1 MTEPFLSRL
10 RNRPLIF
17 DGAMGSMICQ
27 KGVFVNTCFD
37 ELCLTRPELIAD
49 IHRAYFD
56 AGAEVLET
64 NTFGANRL
72 RLKAYGL
79 GDRVAAINTRAVEI
93 ARSVAGDSAYV
104 VASVGPCLDEAER
117 MTPANREAIRAAF
130 REQLETFARSPVD
143 AVILETFYDT
153 DQLLLAA
160 EEAAGLGLTVIASHA
175 FHPAAAPE
183 TIRLASLRL
192 AASPAVSIIGI
203 NCGCDPA
210 QMLTP
215 LAILLAHTA
224 KPVIVM
230 PNAGG
235 IQEIGG
241 RMLNLNTPEYFTEY
255 AKKYIEMGV
264 RGVGG
269 CCGATPAHI
278 GLLART
284 LSGVQGI
291 KQFLSVEAVADPA
304 GEPPPVPLAEKSR
317 FGAALAAGKRVTSVE
332 MLPPQT
338 GAGLPE
344 FLEKCRLCEAAGVDV
359 VNLPD
364 GPRASPRL
372 SVFATAAAMLGAT
385 AIEPVPHLCCRD
397 KNLIAL
403 QSDLLGGDA
412 TGLKNWLFITGDPP
426 KLGNYP
432 DATGVFDLDATG
444 LVRLAAN
451 LNRGRDAAGQ
461 PLKARASLVM
471 GVGANPAAID
481 LEHEFALFLRKIA
494 AGAEYAITQ
503 PVFDPDALLR
513 FVSRVRAAG
522 HTIPLIAGLYPLLS
536 FKNADFMNRHVPG
549 VSVPPAILSR
559 MAACET
565 REEGIAC
572 GIAIAREIRDAV
584 AGAVQGF
591 QVSAPLGQTRV
602 ALDVLG

>member
-1 MTEPFLSRL
+1 MTETLVNRL
-10 RNRPLIF
+10 LNRPLIF
-17 DGAMGSMICQ
+17 DGAMGSMIYQ

-37 ELCLTRPELIAD
+37 ELCLTRPDLVTE
-49 IHRAYFD
+49 IHRSYFE

-64 NTFGANRL
+64 NTFGANRF

-79 GDRVAAINTRAVEI
+79 GDRVAAINARAVEL
-93 ARSVAGDSAYV
+93 ARAVAGEKAYV
-104 VASVGPCLDEAER
+104 AASVGPCLDEHAR
-117 MTPANREAIRAAF
+117 MDASNCDAVRAAF
-130 REQLETFARSPVD
+130 REQLAVLAAGAVD
-143 AVILETFYDT
+143 AVILETFHDT

-160 EEAAGLGLTVIASHA
+160 DEAARLGLTVIASHA
-175 FHPAAAPE
+175 FHPEADAEAIRAAAQ
-183 TIRLASLRL
+183 RLE
-192 AASPAVSIIGI
+192 ASPAVHVAGI
-203 NCGCDPA
+203 NCGCNPA
-210 QMLTP
+210 QMLKP
-215 LAILLAHTA
+215 LAVMLENVT

-235 IQEIGG
+235 IQEVGG

-269 CCGATPAHI
+269 CCGTTPAHI
-278 GLLART
+278 ALLART
-284 LSGVQGI
+284 LSGVQGV
-291 KQFLSVEAVADPA
+291 KQFLRVEAVADVS

-317 FGAALAAGKRVTSVE
+317 FGAALAEGRRVTSVE
-332 MLPPQT
+332 MLPPQS
-338 GAGLPE
+338 GAGLDD
-344 FLEKCRLCEAAGVDV
+344 FLEKCRLCEAAGIDAI
-359 VNLPD
+359 NLPD

-372 SVFATAAAMLGAT
+372 SVFATALAMQRAT
-385 AIEPVPHLCCRD
+385 RIEPVPHLCCRD

-412 TGLKNWLFITGDPP
+412 LGLKTWLFITGDPP

-432 DATGVFDLDATG
+432 DATGVFDLDASG
-444 LVRLAAN
+444 LVQLASN

-461 PLKARASLVM
+461 PLKGRTGLVA

-481 LEHEFALFLRKIA
+481 PEHEFALFLRKID

-503 PVFDPDALLR
+503 PVFDIDALLR
-513 FVSRVRAAG
+513 FIDRVRKAG
-522 HTIPLIAGLYPLLS
+522 HSIPIIAGLYPLLS

-572 GIAIAREIRDAV
+572 GVAIAREIRDAV

-591 QVSAPLGQTRV
+591 QVSAPLGQTQI
-602 ALDVLG
+602 ALDVLA